1 MEKRKNIATK
11 KSMVVQFVLLGIC
24 TAGTA
29 FSQTLALKANIGV
42 CACWDAV
49 GLNVYQIFGIKV
61 GTVSMCL
68 HAVCV
73 LVQFLIQRKDFE
85 KRKILQLPYV
95 IVFGMLLNFFYYN
108 VLTFEVHAYAAKVL
122 LVIMSYL
129 GLGLFLGPMLLLN
142 LITIPSEA
150 MCNVISGYAK
160 VDYANVR
167 IGLDGVCIAA
177 SLMLSFLGGVSL
189 KVREGTVMGML
200 LLGPLEKLSMKVF
213 EPQIKRVKD
222 IK

>member
-1 MEKRKNIATK
+1 MII
-11 KSMVVQFVLLGIC
+11 QFLLLAIC
-24 TAGTA
+24 TVGTA

-73 LVQFLIQRKDFE
+73 LIQFLIQRKNFQI
-85 KRKILQLPYV
+85 RKVLQLPYV

-108 VLTFEVHAYAAKVL
+108 VLTFEVHSYIWKLV
-122 LVIMSYL
+122 LVIVSYL
-129 GLGLFLGPMLLLN
+129 GLGLFLGPVLLMK

-150 MCNVISGYAK
+150 MCNVISGTAKLDYAK
-160 VDYANVR
+160 VR
-167 IGLDGVCIAA
+167 IGLDAVCIVA
-177 SLMLSFLGGVSL
+177 SVLMSFAGGVSL
-189 KVREGTVMGML
+189 KVREGTVIGML
-200 LLGPLEKLSMKVF
+200 LLGPLEKLSMKAF
-213 EPQIKRVKD
+213 APKIRSLKTMD
-222 IK
+222 

>member
-73 LVQFLIQRKDFE
+73 LVQF
-85 KRKILQLPYV
+85 PYV

-122 LVIMSYL
+122 LVITSYL

-160 VDYANVR
+160 VDYAKVR

>member
-108 VLTFEVHAYAAKVL
+108 VLTFEVHAYVAKVL
-122 LVIMSYL
+122 LVITSYL

-142 LITIPSEA
+142 LSLFRVKQCVMCSADMQRWITQ
-150 MCNVISGYAK
+150 
-160 VDYANVR
+160 R
-167 IGLDGVCIAA
+167 FGLDWTEY
-177 SLMLSFLGGVSL
+177 VSQLLWCCRSSVACPL
-189 KVREGTVMGML
+189 K
-200 LLGPLEKLSMKVF
+200 
-213 EPQIKRVKD
+213 
-222 IK
+222 

>member
-1 MEKRKNIATK
+1 MI
-11 KSMVVQFVLLGIC
+11 MQFLLLVIC
-24 TAGTA
+24 TVGTA

-73 LVQFLIQRKDFE
+73 LIQLLIQRKNFQI
-85 KRKILQLPYV
+85 RKVLQLPYV

-108 VLTFEVHAYAAKVL
+108 VLTFEVHSYIWKLV
-122 LVIMSYL
+122 LVIVSYL
-129 GLGLFLGPMLLLN
+129 GLGLFLGPVLLMN

-150 MCNVISGYAK
+150 MCNVISGTAKLDYAK
-160 VDYANVR
+160 VR
-167 IGLDGVCIAA
+167 IGLDAVCIVA
-177 SLMLSFLGGVSL
+177 SVLMSFAGGVSL
-189 KVREGTVMGML
+189 KVREGTVIGML
-200 LLGPLEKLSMKVF
+200 LLGPLEKLSMKAF
-213 EPQIKRVKD
+213 APKIRSLKTMD
-222 IK
+222 